1 MTFEEWQGK
10 HGPNGGAYDIEMQRA
25 GWDGRKQ
32 QVEDLSALAARLVR
46 ALRKAAPEH
55 NLPALAMDYLQREG
69 LCGSPLRDAPNAG
82 GNATERSE
90 GRVDHNVGRLTP
102 GEKRL

>member
-1 MTFEEWQGK
+1 MSKFE
-10 HGPNGGAYDIEMQRA
+10 M
-25 GWDGRKQ
+25 
-32 QVEDLSALAARLVR
+32 LCSL
-46 ALRKAAPEH
+46 
-55 NLPALAMDYLQREG
+55 LPADVNWGDSITPDVVEQIAMAEREACAKVCEAHARG
-69 LCGSPLRDAPNAG
+69 WEMNPGNNPAAGFIASSNCASDIRARSNAG